1 MTKMTAAQRDPLMQI
16 KMELAAACDKGQKG
30 ALAAALAQYPAHAR
44 ELTEF
49 YTALLATQGYEDA
62 PLTPATEAL
71 AERAAARA
79 FASVFGAAP
88 AQQDAPVAQTV
99 VAAASVASVASVATQ
114 APTLKALRQ
123 AQRKSLREVAR
134 GLGLGVDVLS
144 ALEAGRIRAS
154 TVPERLLQRLS
165 AMLNTAAEQLQVM
178 LAGPAQAPALL
189 RSRQGER
196 AENDAHEAM
205 AFDDAV
211 RLSAEMSAA
220 EKSAW
225 LAADAE

>member
-1 MTKMTAAQRDPLMQI
+1 MRKISAAQRDPLMQT
-16 KMELAAACDKGQKG
+16 KMELAAACDTGQKG
-30 ALAAALAQYPAHAR
+30 ALATALAQHPAHAR
-44 ELTEF
+44 ELTDF
-49 YTALLATQGYEDA
+49 YAGLLATQGYEDA
-62 PLTPATEAL
+62 PLTPATEAI

-79 FASVFGAAP
+79 FTSVFGAVVSTSEQA
-88 AQQDAPVAQTV
+88 APVAQV
-99 VAAASVASVASVATQ
+99 VAVAAVAQV
-114 APTLKALRQ
+114 PTLKALRQ

-154 TVPERLLQRLS
+154 TAPERLLQRLS
-165 AMLNTAAEQLQVM
+165 AMLDIATEQLQVM

-196 AENDAHEAM
+196 ADGDAHEEM

-211 RLSAEMSAA
+211 RLSAEMSAE
-220 EKSAW
+220 EKSIW
-225 LAADAE
+225 LAAEAE

>member
-1 MTKMTAAQRDPLMQI
+1 MTKMTAAQRDPLMQA
-16 KMELAAACDKGQKG
+16 KMELAAASEHGQKG
-30 ALAAALAQYPAHAR
+30 ALAAVLAQHPTHVD
-44 ELTEF
+44 ELTTF
-49 YTALLATQGYEDA
+49 YVALLATQGYEDA
-62 PLTPATEAL
+62 PLTPEIGAI
-71 AERAAARA
+71 AERASARA
-79 FASVFGAAP
+79 FASVFGAA
-88 AQQDAPVAQTV
+88 AVQAAPVAATATATAT
-99 VAAASVASVASVATQ
+99 AAQ

-123 AQRKSLREVAR
+123 AQRKSMREVAR

-165 AMLNTAAEQLQVM
+165 ALLDTAAEQLRVM

-196 AENDAHEAM
+196 RDGDAREEM
-205 AFDDAV
+205 PFDDAV
-211 RLSAEMSAA
+211 RLSAEMSAE

-225 LAADAE
+225 LAAE